1 MSHCHVLILH
11 LTQSCN
17 VWGQTPCSAVWFVD
31 PNGEDTLVMHR
42 KLLYKKFGVNVYKV
56 TFSLIVNNV
65 EKAVGGVMYMG
76 LNSVKRQVPSDRL
89 VQLNPSQQFGDG
101 KSYDIDE
108 TIYVVFTY
116 MKGGKPAANIFI
128 HPNNTPIGN
137 QGCITLSETE
147 PRENSGHLVFD
158 ATGPAIIKVNELF
171 KTANGGENGEL
182 LSGDEFLLSSAT
194 EAPERSA
201 FPQKQEPLMSAA
213 NGEKSVEEVL
223 RNTELQIEN

>member
-89 VQLNPSQQFGDG
+89 VQLNPS
-101 KSYDIDE
+101 
-108 TIYVVFTY
+108 
-116 MKGGKPAANIFI
+116 
-128 HPNNTPIGN
+128 
-137 QGCITLSETE
+137 
-147 PRENSGHLVFD
+147 
-158 ATGPAIIKVNELF
+158 
-171 KTANGGENGEL
+171 
-182 LSGDEFLLSSAT
+182 
-194 EAPERSA
+194 
-201 FPQKQEPLMSAA
+201 
-213 NGEKSVEEVL
+213 
-223 RNTELQIEN
+223 